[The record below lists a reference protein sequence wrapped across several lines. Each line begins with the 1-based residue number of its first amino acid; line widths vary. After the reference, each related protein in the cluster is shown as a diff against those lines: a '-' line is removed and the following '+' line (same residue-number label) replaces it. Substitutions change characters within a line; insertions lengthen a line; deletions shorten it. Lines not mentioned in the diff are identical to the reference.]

1 MIYKDG
7 TNAKIESLK
16 DRLGLTGD
24 VYLVGQNYMESL
36 ESHKRLLPESTAT
49 TIEEA
54 EAERLAFMEAEREM
68 LAKLAAE
75 AEAEAKNTDKDDE
88 KKEEETE

>member
-24 VYLVGQNYMESL
+24 VYLVGQNYMENL

-75 AEAEAKNTDKDDE
+75 AEAEKADKDDE

>member
-24 VYLVGQNYMESL
+24 VYLVGQNYMENL

-75 AEAEAKNTDKDDE
+75 AEAEKADKDDK

>member
-1 MIYKDG
+1 MIIKDG

-16 DRLGLTGD
+16 ERLGLTGD
-24 VYLVGQNYMESL
+24 VYLVGQNYIENL

-54 EAERLAFMEAEREM
+54 EAERLAFIKAEEERV
-68 LAKLAAE
+68 AKLAEE
-75 AEAEAKNTDKDDE
+75 AEKQREAKEAKETED
-88 KKEEETE
+88 KKE